1 MIYDCKNR
9 KRTMRIAYIAAGA
22 GGMYC
27 GSCMHDNTL
36 AAALQRKGH
45 EVALIPTYT
54 PIRTDENNV
63 SIDRIFYGGLN
74 VYLQEK
80 FSFFRHT
87 PWIFDKLLNSPTL
100 LNWLINQSST
110 TDAKDLG
117 SLAVSVLQGEQGH
130 QRKELQKLIKWL
142 KEEYKPELVHL
153 TNSMFLGFAKEIKQE
168 LNVPVLC
175 GVQGEDLFLEELI
188 EPYKTQAR
196 QLLQEK
202 ADDVDGFIATGSYY
216 ANFMAEYLNVNP
228 EKMHAIDLGI
238 NLDGHGNGEFKI
250 KSDAFVIGYLA
261 RICPEKGIHLLVE
274 AFHKLKKKLNSDK
287 IHLKIAGYLGKK
299 DQPYFQ
305 SLEKQIADWGLK
317 GAVEY
322 IGEVDR
328 LSKIIFLNSLDVL
341 SVPTVYVESK
351 GLSILEAMA
360 NGVPVVQPRH
370 GSFVEIIEKTGG
382 GILVDPESP
391 DDLASGLEQ
400 LFNDTAKREG
410 LGKKG
415 KEFVHANLNDE
426 KMTEATLEVYKKYL
440 G

>member
-1 MIYDCKNR
+1 
-9 KRTMRIAYIAAGA
+9 MRIAYIAAGA

-63 SIDRIFYGGLN
+63 SIHRIFYGGLN
-74 VYLQEK
+74 VFLQEK

-100 LNWLINQSST
+100 LNWLANQSLT
-110 TDAKDLG
+110 TDARDLG

-130 QRKELQKLIKWL
+130 QKKELQKLIKWL

-202 ADDVDGFIATGSYY
+202 ANDVDGFIATGSYY
-216 ANFMAEYLNVNP
+216 ANFMAEYLNVKS

-238 NLDGHGNGEFKI
+238 NLADFSLELVLQCLINDNGRKNLTCFFSQGSGFI
-250 KSDAFVIGYLA
+250 RL
-261 RICPEKGIHLLVE
+261 EKG
-274 AFHKLKKKLNSDK
+274 KKLLINGNNVDIRS
-287 IHLKIAGYLGKK
+287 AG
-299 DQPYFQ
+299 F
-305 SLEKQIADWGLK
+305 
-317 GAVEY
+317 
-322 IGEVDR
+322 
-328 LSKIIFLNSLDVL
+328 
-341 SVPTVYVESK
+341 
-351 GLSILEAMA
+351 
-360 NGVPVVQPRH
+360 
-370 GSFVEIIEKTGG
+370 
-382 GILVDPESP
+382 
-391 DDLASGLEQ
+391 
-400 LFNDTAKREG
+400 
-410 LGKKG
+410 
-415 KEFVHANLNDE
+415 
-426 KMTEATLEVYKKYL
+426 
-440 G
+440 

>member
-1 MIYDCKNR
+1 
-9 KRTMRIAYIAAGA
+9 
-22 GGMYC
+22 
-27 GSCMHDNTL
+27 
-36 AAALQRKGH
+36 
-45 EVALIPTYT
+45 
-54 PIRTDENNV
+54 
-63 SIDRIFYGGLN
+63 
-74 VYLQEK
+74 
-80 FSFFRHT
+80 
-87 PWIFDKLLNSPTL
+87 
-100 LNWLINQSST
+100 
-110 TDAKDLG
+110 
-117 SLAVSVLQGEQGH
+117 LQGEQGH
-130 QRKELQKLIKWL
+130 QKKELQKLIKWL

-202 ADDVDGFIATGSYY
+202 ANDVDGFIATGSYY
-216 ANFMAEYLNVNP
+216 ADFMAEYLNVSS
-228 EKMHAIDLGI
+228 EKMHAVDLGI

-250 KSDAFVIGYLA
+250 RSDAFVIGYLA
-261 RICPEKGIHLLVE
+261 RICPEKGLHLLVE
-274 AFHKLKKKLNSDK
+274 AFYQLKKKAITDK
-287 IHLKIAGYLGKK
+287 IYLKIAGYLGKK

-305 SLEKQIADWGLK
+305 RLEKQIADWGLK

-328 LSKIIFLNSLDVL
+328 LSKIVFLNSLDVL

-391 DDLASGLEQ
+391 DDLANGLEQ
-400 LFNDTAKREG
+400 LFNDSAKREG